1 MEGNENNYLPAD
13 VAANAA
19 IEGWSQDRIEQE
31 MQKYTMPEG
40 VDENSIDNPIDNP
53 IETPVITKDELAA
66 AASDEPSSEPQ
77 STPSFDFTELGFNS
91 IDELKSYV
99 TASKGYK
106 DDAAKYKEV
115 EDIVPFARD
124 IKNPFAND
132 TIHRLNNFVR
142 TTGIDDLSLAT
153 AILNTSDESLKTNP
167 VKALAILEILNDKEL
182 AGLGLDRVMEYVAHK
197 NNMDVDATFDSVDE
211 MPIGLRIEAQKA
223 LKSIE
228 NKRKEFDTN
237 QDYFTYLQ
245 TQRNDS
251 QRAMDERSQQWETVL
266 AQVPEKMKSIPIKV
280 NVEDVGDVTIDFAVS
295 KEDLDRY
302 IPEIKQYMTGMAPDE
317 QGVQTAMKV
326 LENRVWLENREQIMK
341 QVLKS
346 AAGKLKEDTI
356 RSVHNG
362 GKVVDRK
369 DAPSG
374 DAKESPHLSATR
386 AALGF

>member
-1 MEGNENNYLPAD
+1 MEGNENNYLPAE

-31 MQKYTMPEG
+31 MQKYTIPENTG
-40 VDENSIDNPIDNP
+40 EAS
-53 IETPVITKDELAA
+53 IETPVITQDELAA
-66 AASDEPSSEPQ
+66 VASDEPGSEPPA
-77 STPSFDFTELGFNS
+77 TTSFDLSELGFNS
-91 IDELKSYV
+91 MDELKSYV

-182 AGLGLDRVMEYVAHK
+182 AGLGLDRVMEYVANK
-197 NNMDVDATFDSVDE
+197 NNMDVDSTFDSVDE

-251 QRAMDERSQQWETVL
+251 QRATDERSQQWETVL
-266 AQVPEKMKSIPIKV
+266 SKVPEKMKSIPIKV
-280 NVEDVGDVTIDFAVS
+280 NVEDVGDITIDFAVS

-341 QVLKS
+341 EVLKS

>member
-31 MQKYTMPEG
+31 MQKYTMPQG
-40 VDENSIDNPIDNP
+40 VDENPIDNS
-53 IETPVITKDELAA
+53 IETPVITKDDLAA

-91 IDELKSYV
+91 MDELKSYV

-142 TTGIDDLSLAT
+142 TTGIDDLNLAT
-153 AILNTSDESLKTNP
+153 TILNTSDDSLKTNP

-182 AGLGLDRVMEYVAHK
+182 AGLGLDRVMEYVANK
-197 NNMDVDATFDSVDE
+197 NNMDVDSTFDSVDE

-251 QRAMDERSQQWETVL
+251 QRATDERSQQWETVL
-266 AQVPEKMKSIPIKV
+266 SKVPEKMKSIPIKV
-280 NVEDVGDVTIDFAVS
+280 NVEDIGDVTIDFAVS

-374 DAKESPHLSATR
+374 DTKESPHLSATR